1 MWILQSS
8 EEAEVE
14 KLLNLEVQMSLV
26 ILAERNFRRLL
37 IVEEGGLGGGK
48 NQILRVENKE
58 YGIKFQWLKKYDG
71 EG

>member
-1 MWILQSS
+1 
-8 EEAEVE
+8 
-14 KLLNLEVQMSLV
+14 MSLV

-58 YGIKFQWLKKYDG
+58 YGIKFQ
-71 EG
+71 